1 MLIKPAH
8 IDQRGEIIDILTNTD
23 IDSATIVT
31 FNINAIR
38 GNHYHKN
45 TTQWNYVLTGE
56 IDYYSM
62 NMVDRKIKNRVLTA
76 GCLIIS
82 PPNIAHALKAN
93 QESKVLILTKGPR
106 SGDNYETDTFRLMEP
121 LV

>member
-1 MLIKPAH
+1 MLIKPVH

-62 NMVDRKIKNRVLTA
+62 NMIDRKIENRVLTA
-76 GCLIIS
+76 GYLIIS

>member
-62 NMVDRKIKNRVLTA
+62 NMIDRKIENRVLTA
-76 GCLIIS
+76 GYLIIS